1 MKVFIADDHD
11 ILLDSLRNLLQEA
24 GITVGGTSDTTY
36 DLIGNDDL
44 NRIDVVLLDLNMPGP
59 PPQTVVSKLQENHP
73 HLAIIVLTMYDEPYY
88 VKQYLNLGVDGYLT
102 KEVDS
107 EHLLEALRSAHDQDP
122 YLDPKL
128 DVDSFEEETS
138 PTASPEPIL
147 DELTDRQQEVLEQ
160 LALGHTNS
168 EVAEKLNLSP
178 RTVESHRAEIMR
190 KLSFDSR
197 ADLTRFALD
206 HDLLD

>member
-44 NRIDVVLLDLNMPGP
+44 SQIDVVLLDLNMPGP

-107 EHLLEALRSAHDQDP
+107 EHLIEALRSAHDQDP

>member
-107 EHLLEALRSAHDQDP
+107 EHLIEALRSAHDQDP